1 MIFYGSERS
10 SCFMFT
16 ISPYFRLDFLTTP
29 EEGCIS
35 SLMPGKE
42 HRGLSL
48 GSSTQ
53 RSDSLG
59 VSWLTGKGK
68 VTFVSPGATCLF
80 PRASHLCGCMPTL
93 RLEEPE
99 QPQHPLV
106 KKMLDEQREP
116 APLLDSPTY
125 DFSLFAAQVF

>member
-1 MIFYGSERS
+1 MLAI
-10 SCFMFT
+10 C
-16 ISPYFRLDFLTTP
+16 PYFRPDFLATP
-29 EEGCIS
+29 EKGCIS

-53 RSDSLG
+53 RYDSLG

-68 VTFVSPGATCLF
+68 VTLVSPGATCLF
-80 PRASHLCGCMPTL
+80 PRASHFCGCMPTL

-99 QPQHPLV
+99 RPQHPLV
-106 KKMLDEQREP
+106 KTMLDEQREP
-116 APLLDSPTY
+116 APLLDSPSY
-125 DFSLFAAQVF
+125 DFSLSAA